1 MVSDFCR
8 GRTKAVVTAEIYKDI
23 RKLRLE
29 GVSLRQIAAQLYI
42 SRNTVKKYL
51 DGDTAP
57 REREEYGQMASVL
70 TPEYRLHSQLS
81 GGRQRQQI

>member
-70 TPEYRLHSQLS
+70 TPEYRLRSQLS